1 MRSVAAWV
9 ITFALGCAS
18 GASVAPHTIPASPV
32 SLTVVFQFDGPH
44 SEKSFQEMKQ
54 ELGAIL
60 KDSGILIDWR
70 ERNQV
75 SSSDSFANLVV
86 VKFRGAC
93 KIDPAADLD
102 VESGP
107 LAFTHTSDGAILP
120 FSEVECDRVR
130 SALLRASFPVQNRAH
145 FEIVY
150 GRAMAR
156 VLAHE
161 LYHVLAGT
169 ESHSHHGLTQRA
181 LSGAELASDELEL
194 DPDQLNLMRR

>member
-9 ITFALGCAS
+9 ISFALGCAS
-18 GASVAPHTIPASPV
+18 GASVAPHAIPA
-32 SLTVVFQFDGPH
+32 SLTVVFHFDGPH

-60 KDSGILIDWR
+60 KDSGIQIDWR

-75 SSSDSFANLVV
+75 SSSESFSNLVV
-86 VKFRGAC
+86 VKFRGVC
-93 KIDPAADLD
+93 KMDPPAERDA
-102 VESGP
+102 EPGP

-120 FSEVECDRVR
+120 FSEVECNQVR
-130 SALLRASFPVQNRAH
+130 STLLRARPGQNH
-145 FEIVY
+145 GHSEMVF

-169 ESHSHHGLTQRA
+169 ESHSRQGLTQRA
-181 LSGAELASDELEL
+181 LSGADLASDQLEL
-194 DPDQLNLMRR
+194 DPTELDRMRH